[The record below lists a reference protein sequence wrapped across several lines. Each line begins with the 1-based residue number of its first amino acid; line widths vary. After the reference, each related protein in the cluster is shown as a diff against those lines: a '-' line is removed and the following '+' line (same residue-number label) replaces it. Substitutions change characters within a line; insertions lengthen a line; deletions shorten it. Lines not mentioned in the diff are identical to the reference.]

1 MAGTLKRLREKI
13 DYNLRI
19 PQYYKKTWLA
29 ILFITIFLL
38 VFAAV
43 AIIVVKAPTNETL
56 VKNLASNPKWVQA
69 ACILSYISYGFI
81 AVPYLFLSAC
91 WIVGIDNI
99 TKSKHYHL
107 FIWAVYWISAL
118 LSLVAIIIG
127 FRAYLVY

>member
-1 MAGTLKRLREKI
+1 MASGLKRVKEKI

-19 PQYYKKTWLA
+19 PQFYKKTWIA
-29 ILFITIFLL
+29 ILFTTIFLL
-38 VFAAV
+38 LFAAV
-43 AIIVVKAPTNETL
+43 AIIVVKVPTNETL
-56 VKNLASNPKWVQA
+56 VKNLASNQKWVLA
-69 ACILSYISYGFI
+69 ACIMSYISYGFI
-81 AVPYLFLSAC
+81 AIPYLFLSAC

-107 FIWAVYWISAL
+107 FIWSVYWISAL

>member
-1 MAGTLKRLREKI
+1 MKGSLKRVREKI

-19 PQYYKKTWLA
+19 PQYYKRTWIT
-29 ILFITIFLL
+29 ILFVTIFLL
-38 VFAAV
+38 AFASV

-56 VKNLASNPKWVQA
+56 IKNLASNATWAKA
-69 ACILSYISYGFI
+69 ACILSYTSYGFI

-107 FIWAVYWISAL
+107 FIWSVYWISGL
-118 LSLVAIIIG
+118 LSLIAIIIG
-127 FRAYLVY
+127 FRAYIIF